1 VKGITNVKCERKVFG
16 VNIII
21 WFDEDMLEIAYGQ
34 KNNRLSYELYRK
46 MNITVKLVI
55 TTPFS

>member
-1 VKGITNVKCERKVFG
+1 VKGITNMKCERKVFG

-34 KNNRLSYELYRK
+34 KNNRFSYECVEK
-46 MNITVKLVI
+46 
-55 TTPFS
+55 

>member
-1 VKGITNVKCERKVFG
+1 VNGITNVKEKFLG

-34 KNNRLSYELYRK
+34 KYNRFSYGMYRK

>member
-1 VKGITNVKCERKVFG
+1 MKCERKVFG